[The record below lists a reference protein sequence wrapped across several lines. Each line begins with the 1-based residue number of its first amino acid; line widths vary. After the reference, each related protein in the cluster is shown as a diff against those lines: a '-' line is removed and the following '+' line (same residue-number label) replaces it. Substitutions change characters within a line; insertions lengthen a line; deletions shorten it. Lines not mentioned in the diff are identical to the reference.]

1 MPFVKKTKKEREADA
16 SAAAKERAA
25 AQKREDT
32 PLAGTPDPTTPIAD
46 LKSALADINARSAAR
61 QASQN
66 ESQARLDAA
75 RNERSKAKKSVAG
88 EGIGLYGLASFRN
101 TTGKQTKDT

>member
-1 MPFVKKTKKEREADA
+1 MPFVKKTKQ
-16 SAAAKERAA
+16 ERA
-25 AQKREDT
+25 DT
-32 PLAGTPDPTTPIAD
+32 PLAGTPDPTTPITD

-66 ESQARLDAA
+66 ESQKKLDDA
-75 RNERSKAKKSVAG
+75 RNERSKARKSVAG

-101 TTGKQTKDT
+101 TTGKQTRET